1 MGDDDKALDS
11 TIEELDNDGTQTDED
26 LLEAG
31 DDQSEDGDE
40 SQDTDSL
47 EVEIVLPEDD
57 GSQPKPKHLGIRK
70 RINKLNARNDATTE
84 RATTAEADVKVLQA
98 KNELLELALTQN
110 KKEPETALPPDPNNF
125 DDGASD
131 TKYVAALNAHNMAFF
146 DAEFAKRT
154 NVQQNTPKPVH
165 ADLERKQ
172 NAHYEAA
179 DKLGVKD
186 YDDTEDKAIAILGKS
201 AANQL
206 IAAIP
211 DSSPR
216 VLYYLGKNESVAQEL
231 ADLIKS
237 DPVAGVLKL
246 GALGAQLKV
255 QPKRKS
261 GATPNPDDELV
272 GTTNKARKKRG
283 QSVATYA

>member
-1 MGDDDKALDS
+1 MGKEAALESEND
-11 TIEELDNDGTQTDED
+11 ELELDGNQTDED
-26 LLEAG
+26 LQDAG
-31 DDQSEDGDE
+31 DDQSDESDE
-40 SQDTDSL
+40 SQEPDSQ
-47 EVEIVLPEDD
+47 EIEIVLPEDD
-57 GSQPKPKHLGIRK
+57 GSQPKPKHLGVRK

-84 RATTAEADVKVLQA
+84 RATTAEAE
-98 KNELLELALTQN
+98 NETLRAQVQLFKLERELG
-110 KKEPETALPPDPNNF
+110 KKEPETALPPDPTDF

-131 TKYVAALNAHNMAFF
+131 KEYVKALNAHNMAFF

-154 NVQQNTPKPVH
+154 NAQPVTPTPVN
-165 ADLERKQ
+165 ANLERKQ

-186 YDDTEDKAIAILGKS
+186 YDDTEDKAIAILGKD

-272 GTTNKARKKRG
+272 GTTNQTRTKRG
-283 QSVATYA
+283 PAGATYS